1 MHPLCLIGMCFS
13 EQALRSNQ
21 ENDNQNHICDRVLIA
36 GGDVSCAQA
45 FGYTHDQTAEH
56 GSRNTSD
63 TTENRI
69 NEAVTQEDSQ
79 STGVENRVQGEVV
92 ASSEVRLP
100 GAIALMGS
108 EKSSEVDESTL
119 ARKAAK

>member
-1 MHPLCLIGMCFS
+1 M
-13 EQALRSNQ
+13 
-21 ENDNQNHICDRVLIA
+21 
-36 GGDVSCAQA
+36 
-45 FGYTHDQTAEH
+45 
-56 GSRNTSD
+56 
-63 TTENRI
+63 
-69 NEAVTQEDSQ
+69 TQEDSQ

-119 ARKAAK
+119 ARKAYRYCIEVPVPQTDTGR